1 MSYSWLREYSKD
13 NVPVTQGDL
22 RNLENYADRLFARV
36 GIDVEFTRHFLDRV
50 NDERNDKQITVGE
63 LIRIFK
69 QQYKYYGK
77 KIAQLGPDA
86 EAVMKD
92 MKTDVNIP
100 FALQWDQDS
109 QDLDLVAKTVMRKKN
124 FKTSNPEFAVE
135 YTEKQKLYRDEL
147 AKYVKDPLKPGTA
160 VVLTRLGEFH
170 KYDPLEDYVPER
182 KGKMYALHP
191 DNYDATFYSLT
202 NKDLNKIVYYG
213 PKVTRVPAGSMIADM
228 AIANRFYRTKDQQ
241 EREAIAKEYQA
252 SMVPF
257 GTDVSAMKMPEV
269 LIPTNSGK
277 PIGLD
282 EAKVESI
289 LENLAPASEIYVDMD
304 GVLADFFGS
313 WGKLLGV
320 DSGTEFWK
328 TIKNIE
334 PALDKVREKND
345 FWINIPLTS
354 GAKNLLNAIKQI
366 KGKYNIL
373 SAPLPNDPNSEPQ
386 KREWIKKNLS
396 SFPPE
401 KIIIDHDKAKYAK
414 QPDGTPNALIDDYGV
429 NVQRWEAAGG
439 VGIKHSD
446 SNVSGTVKQLDAEVN
461 EDFID
466 DLKGFIDI
474 KAHPTRYKK
483 AANMFHDYLKKQA
496 PFRHGLGYY
505 AQSFA
510 KLFNNVNY
518 RNLISTYLD
527 AYGDQALVK
536 EEDLVEAWSKKYKN
550 SINCSNPK
558 GFSQKA
564 HCASKKKKED
574 IEEYVIMPQTIKPM
588 GLKHKAGKG
597 PNNRFDFINKSNNRA
612 NQPTA
617 EDLDNCKYG
626 KYYCSTDKKWKC
638 RKGPKKTRESVEEAK
653 RCWPG
658 YEKKGTKMMF
668 GKRVNNCVK
677 KEELEVEGK
686 RIPRKKGQPAG
697 SKKHSDLY
705 TDENPK
711 GTIQGLKF
719 ATVKDAEASVSKI
732 KNSGKKHAHKIQA
745 AVAMEQRAKAAGKK
759 SAAAVYRTYI
769 NQMKK
774 KTKKEDIQENFAD
787 GKKPGRKGLSKK
799 VGVSQKMTI
808 AQLEKIAKN
817 STGEKRRMAQ
827 WNLNMKRGRAK
838 KEDILDTFVE
848 FKIVKPDARD
858 TLGISRS
865 QMPQVEKQDYPELI
879 QYMKSNGAK
888 FSKATVDAH
897 ALKPTQSEFSDVG
910 VAKQLLKDLE
920 GKPTKPVLI
929 SSDNWIVDGHHRW
942 LVSKNTGSQVEVY
955 RISLPVQHLLK
966 LLKEFP
972 KTHYKDIYTES
983 RLEMMQLTTKALK
996 LMPGSRK
1003 QAEIIVKLNKL
1014 RRQYGLEP
1022 LTVDM
1027 YHKDLHDKDKMDEA
1041 AGVGRI
1047 TKQNATPDAPIGSEY
1062 ENMKKLSLGKSDK
1075 LPLLHKKA
1083 AKNSDP
1089 NKLTNLGIG

>member
-13 NVPVTQGDL
+13 NLPVTQGDL
-22 RNLENYADRLFARV
+22 RNLENYADKLFARV

-50 NDERNDKQITVGE
+50 NDIRNDKPITVGE

-100 FALQWDQDS
+100 FALQYDNGNQE
-109 QDLDLVAKTVMRKKN
+109 LDLVAKTVMRKKD

-135 YTEKQKLYRDEL
+135 HTEKITSYSWLKEYS
-147 AKYVKDPLKPGTA
+147 KDP
-160 VVLTRLGEFH
+160 
-170 KYDPLEDYVPER
+170 
-182 KGKMYALHP
+182 
-191 DNYDATFYSLT
+191 
-202 NKDLNKIVYYG
+202 
-213 PKVTRVPAGSMIADM
+213 
-228 AIANRFYRTKDQQ
+228 
-241 EREAIAKEYQA
+241 
-252 SMVPF
+252 
-257 GTDVSAMKMPEV
+257 
-269 LIPTNSGK
+269 NSGK

-282 EAKVESI
+282 EDKVESI
-289 LENLAPASEIYVDMD
+289 LENLTPASEIYVDMD

-320 DSGTEFWK
+320 DSDTQFWK
-328 TIKNIE
+328 KIKNIE
-334 PALDKVREKND
+334 PALDKVREKDD

-386 KREWIKKNLS
+386 KRAWIKKNLS

-401 KIIIDHDKAKYAK
+401 KIIIDHDKAKYAT
-414 QPDGTPNALIDDYGV
+414 QPDGTPNALIDDYGS
-429 NVQRWEAAGG
+429 NVDKWRAAGG
-439 VGIKHSD
+439 IGIKHS
-446 SNVSGTVKQLDAEVN
+446 NYAVPGTIRQLDMEVS
-461 EDFID
+461 EDFVD
-466 DLKGFIDI
+466 KLKGFIDI
-474 KAHPTRYKK
+474 KTHPGRYKK
-483 AANMFHDYLKKQA
+483 AANMFHDWLKKQA

-536 EEDLVEAWSKKYKN
+536 EEDLVEAWSKKYKS
-550 SINCSNPK
+550 SIDCNNPK

-564 HCASKKKKED
+564 HCAGKKKNEE
-574 IEEYVIMPQTIKPM
+574 IE
-588 GLKHKAGKG
+588 
-597 PNNRFDFINKSNNRA
+597 
-612 NQPTA
+612 

-626 KYYCSTDKKWKC
+626 KYYCSTDKKYKC
-638 RKGPKKTRESVEEAK
+638 RKSPKKTREDIEEGT
-653 RCWPG
+653 RCWKG
-658 YEKKGTKMMF
+658 YKKKGMKTMF
-668 GKRVNNCVK
+668 GKRVPNCVK
-677 KEELEVEGK
+677 NEEVEVEGK
-686 RIPRKKGQPAG
+686 RVPRKKGQPAG

-745 AVAMEQRAKAAGKK
+745 AVAMEQRAKAAGKTT
-759 SAAAVYRTYI
+759 AAAVYRTYI

-774 KTKKEDIQENFAD
+774 KTKKEDMDENFAD

-858 TLGISRS
+858 TLGITRA

-879 QYMKSNGAK
+879 QYMKSHGAK
-888 FSKATVDAH
+888 FSKETMDAH

-910 VAKQLLKDLE
+910 VAKQLMKDLE
-920 GKPTKPVLI
+920 GKPTKPVLV

-942 LVSKNTGSQVEVY
+942 LVSKNTGSQIEIY
-955 RISLPVQHLLK
+955 RISLPVQQLLK

-983 RLEMMQLTTKALK
+983 KLEMMQLTTKALK

-1003 QAEIIVKLNKL
+1003 QAEVIVKLNKL

-1027 YHKDLHDKDKMDEA
+1027 YHKDLHDVDKMEEA
-1041 AGVGRI
+1041 AGVGKI
-1047 TKQNATPDAPIGSEY
+1047 TKQNATKDAPIGSEY
-1062 ENMKKLSLGKSDK
+1062 ANMEKLSLGKGK
-1075 LPLLHKKA
+1075 NLPLLHKKA

>member
-1 MSYSWLREYSKD
+1 MSYSWLKEYSKD
-13 NVPVTQGDL
+13 NLPVTQGDL
-22 RNLENYADRLFARV
+22 RNLENYADKLFARV

-50 NDERNDKQITVGE
+50 NDARNDKPITVGE

-100 FALQWDQDS
+100 FALQYDNANQE
-109 QDLDLVAKTVMRKKN
+109 LDLVAKTVMRKKD

-135 YTEKQKLYRDEL
+135 HTEKITSYSWLREYS
-147 AKYVKDPLKPGTA
+147 KD
-160 VVLTRLGEFH
+160 
-170 KYDPLEDYVPER
+170 
-182 KGKMYALHP
+182 
-191 DNYDATFYSLT
+191 
-202 NKDLNKIVYYG
+202 
-213 PKVTRVPAGSMIADM
+213 
-228 AIANRFYRTKDQQ
+228 
-241 EREAIAKEYQA
+241 
-252 SMVPF
+252 
-257 GTDVSAMKMPEV
+257 
-269 LIPTNSGK
+269 TNSGK

-282 EAKVESI
+282 ENKVESI
-289 LENLAPASEIYVDMD
+289 LENLTPASEIYVDMD

-320 DSGTEFWK
+320 DSDTEFWK
-328 TIKNIE
+328 KIKNIE
-334 PALDKVREKND
+334 PALDKVREKDD

-386 KREWIKKNLS
+386 KRAWIKKNLS

-401 KIIIDHDKAKYAK
+401 KIIIDHNKAKYAT
-414 QPDGTPNALIDDYGV
+414 QPDGTPNALIDDYGS
-429 NVQRWEAAGG
+429 NVDKWRAAGG
-439 VGIKHSD
+439 IGIKHS
-446 SNVSGTVKQLDAEVN
+446 NYAVPGTIRQLDMEVS
-461 EDFID
+461 EDFVD
-466 DLKGFIDI
+466 KLKGFIDI
-474 KAHPTRYKK
+474 KTHPGRYKK
-483 AANMFHDYLKKQA
+483 AANMFHDWLKKQE

-536 EEDLVEAWSKKYKN
+536 EEDLVEAWSKKYKS
-550 SINCSNPK
+550 SIDCNNPK

-564 HCASKKKKED
+564 HCAGKKKN
-574 IEEYVIMPQTIKPM
+574 EE
-588 GLKHKAGKG
+588 LE
-597 PNNRFDFINKSNNRA
+597 
-612 NQPTA
+612 

-626 KYYCSTDKKWKC
+626 KYYCSTDKKYKC
-638 RKGPKKTRESVEEAK
+638 RKSPKKTRESIEEGT
-653 RCWPG
+653 RCWKG
-658 YEKKGTKMMF
+658 YEKKGMKTMF
-668 GKRVNNCVK
+668 GKRVPNCVK
-677 KEELEVEGK
+677 KEDVE
-686 RIPRKKGQPAG
+686 
-697 SKKHSDLY
+697 
-705 TDENPK
+705 
-711 GTIQGLKF
+711 
-719 ATVKDAEASVSKI
+719 
-732 KNSGKKHAHKIQA
+732 
-745 AVAMEQRAKAAGKK
+745 
-759 SAAAVYRTYI
+759 
-769 NQMKK
+769 
-774 KTKKEDIQENFAD
+774 ENFAD

-858 TLGISRS
+858 TLGISRA

-879 QYMKSNGAK
+879 QYMKSHGAK
-888 FSKATVDAH
+888 FSKETMDAH

-910 VAKQLLKDLE
+910 VAKQLMKDLE
-920 GKPTKPVLI
+920 GKPTKPVLV

-942 LVSKNTGSQVEVY
+942 LVSKNTGSQIEIY
-955 RISLPVQHLLK
+955 RISLPVQELLK

-983 RLEMMQLTTKALK
+983 KLEMMQLTTKALK

-1027 YHKDLHDKDKMDEA
+1027 YHKDLHDKDKMEET
-1041 AGVGRI
+1041 AGVGKI

-1062 ENMKKLSLGKSDK
+1062 ANMKKLSLGKGK
-1075 LPLLHKKA
+1075 NLPLLHKKA

-1089 NKLTNLGIG
+1089 NTLTNLGIE